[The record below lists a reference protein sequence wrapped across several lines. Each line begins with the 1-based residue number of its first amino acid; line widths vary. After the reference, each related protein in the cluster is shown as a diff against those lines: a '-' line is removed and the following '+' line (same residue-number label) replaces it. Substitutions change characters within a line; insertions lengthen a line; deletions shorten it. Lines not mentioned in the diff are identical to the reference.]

1 MPTRQITQTGIEY
14 ISGAV
19 DELFVGMMLA
29 FHVAFL
35 NWTCSWMRVTGGY
48 RPTTAVGVDIPEAAI
63 LYIALF
69 SRFSL
74 AYNKFASV
82 LPCKET

>member
-1 MPTRQITQTGIEY
+1 MHTCQITQTGIEY

-19 DELFVGMMLA
+19 DVLFVGIMLA

-35 NWTCSWMRVTGGY
+35 NWTWMRVTGGY
-48 RPTTAVGVDIPEAAI
+48 RPTTAVEADIPEAAI
-63 LYIALF
+63 LLYIALF

-74 AYNKFASV
+74 AYNKLASV
-82 LPCKET
+82 LACKET